1 MSSSGSQFGNVGC
14 LWKMKLLPSKSRLC
28 GIFRYFRS
36 RRLYN
41 MDQSGMRKLK
51 HPYCALESIVIP
63 EVLRAPTTRID
74 STKGADRMNQVS
86 IWFAASCCIAFFG
99 WFFQPYAVAQQ
110 PAPQNGGQNS
120 LIAMGDESP
129 LLVEPKTPATLFNA
143 VVLMF
148 DLARPNL
155 AKKYL
160 EQLMALEPDDAAILR
175 IRDKHGPAV
184 FLKLARK
191 TQLQPL
197 SIRLLQRMNQV
208 FRRAAT
214 SEQRIDQLIADLN
227 GTVQQRDVAILQ
239 LQSAGPIVVPRL
251 LAHMSDPKQVDQ
263 RNLLLY
269 TLIRL
274 GRQMIPPLLAAMD
287 VPDANLRATVIEA
300 LGWMGTSDEAPHLWH
315 PAFGPDQP
323 ASVRISARHALARI
337 LFGSVDKVE
346 LVSAYGA
353 TRELERIAR
362 QHFIGGYQWPLQD
375 DGSVAYWLW
384 DTQTE
389 VLTRTNLSPEAAS
402 LLVGTRLA
410 RQAISLLPENRNLQA
425 LYLGLSLATAV
436 HKVGWDRPLPTGPNT
451 AHNLALTA
459 GEEVMSE
466 VLSQAIDAANP
477 ASAVSALQV
486 LGQIGTRHQLYVK
499 DRKGSPIIAAL
510 NYPNLRV
517 QFAAACTILQL
528 DPDRPFRGSSR
539 VVDILRHAL
548 SDGGAAR
555 GLAIDA
561 DSDRASNV
569 AAILENLGYEPDFA
583 TTGQDGFRIAAARG
597 DVELILLHTNSVR
610 WGLSQTIV
618 NLRADART
626 ANIPIAI
633 YGPDSLR
640 HEMLGLAER
649 FPLTTFIVESTSAHD
664 VRMQLQPFMTKFKTP
679 PLTPQQRSERI
690 DAAAFWF
697 AHIANGKRSN
707 IFNLAPA
714 EKALFHAINDPKLAS
729 RCLFALGAVPS
740 NSSQEQLMQLAVMD
754 TLDTD
759 TRETAILQLA
769 FHIQRFGLLLS
780 STRIH
785 ELEQAADNASETALR
800 TAWLSVI
807 GSLKPNAKRVNQ
819 RLLKFPQPS
828 VP

>member
-1 MSSSGSQFGNVGC
+1 M
-14 LWKMKLLPSKSRLC
+14 
-28 GIFRYFRS
+28 
-36 RRLYN
+36 
-41 MDQSGMRKLK
+41 
-51 HPYCALESIVIP
+51 
-63 EVLRAPTTRID
+63 
-74 STKGADRMNQVS
+74 
-86 IWFAASCCIAFFG
+86 
-99 WFFQPYAVAQQ
+99 
-110 PAPQNGGQNS
+110 
-120 LIAMGDESP
+120 
-129 LLVEPKTPATLFNA
+129 
-143 VVLMF
+143 
-148 DLARPNL
+148 
-155 AKKYL
+155 
-160 EQLMALEPDDAAILR
+160 
-175 IRDKHGPAV
+175 
-184 FLKLARK
+184 
-191 TQLQPL
+191 
-197 SIRLLQRMNQV
+197 
-208 FRRAAT
+208 
-214 SEQRIDQLIADLN
+214 
-227 GTVQQRDVAILQ
+227 
-239 LQSAGPIVVPRL
+239 
-251 LAHMSDPKQVDQ
+251 
-263 RNLLLY
+263 
-269 TLIRL
+269 
-274 GRQMIPPLLAAMD
+274 
-287 VPDANLRATVIEA
+287 
-300 LGWMGTSDEAPHLWH
+300 
-315 PAFGPDQP
+315 
-323 ASVRISARHALARI
+323 
-337 LFGSVDKVE
+337 
-346 LVSAYGA
+346 
-353 TRELERIAR
+353 
-362 QHFIGGYQWPLQD
+362 
-375 DGSVAYWLW
+375 
-384 DTQTE
+384 
-389 VLTRTNLSPEAAS
+389 
-402 LLVGTRLA
+402 
-410 RQAISLLPENRNLQA
+410 SLLPENRNLQA

-436 HKVGWDRPLPTGPNT
+436 HKTGWDRPLPTGPNT

-466 VLSQAIDAANP
+466 VLSQAIDATNS

-499 DRKGSPIIAAL
+499 DRKGSPIITAL

-561 DSDRASNV
+561 DSA
-569 AAILENLGYEPDFA
+569 
-583 TTGQDGFRIAAARG
+583 TGQDGFRIAAARG

-640 HEMLGLAER
+640 REMLGLAER

-664 VRMQLQPFMTKFKTP
+664 VRMQLQPFVTKLKTP

-697 AHIANGKRSN
+697 AHIANGKRSK

-780 STRIH
+780 STRVR

-807 GSLKPNAKRVNQ
+807 GSLKPDAKRVHQ